1 MWKNLVGK
9 KLSKLQF
16 KNKLVSSYGLE
27 LMARIIELEGGFWYN
42 FVGST
47 IYKHLNPDYQR
58 LIEEVKELA
67 SFKSSSS

>member
-27 LMARIIELEGGFWYN
+27 LIARRVELEGSFWFN
-42 FVGST
+42 FVEFYH
-47 IYKHLNPDYQR
+47 IKYFDHFP
-58 LIEEVKELA
+58 
-67 SFKSSSS
+67 SSLLRFTLQLSLHF